1 MAGDLPDLNKQNV
14 GWIAYYN
21 MIDNTDVTQS
31 DLTDGTTQEAGDDG
45 PAELESMI
53 SDGSSENIDYY
64 DNGVVVKYIGRTRLV
79 TIRFKTDGW
88 ITAHMDRNRSHDITE
103 NSPDGLNGVA
113 DIVDWKDDVSY
124 DTNRTD
130 ASESSLVNNTL
141 ERAINTALKQMSNYD
156 ADIKD
161 KYDPDDVKLYNYE
174 FDTNNVTLLSDA
186 RIAKGGKYTYEFQYT
201 DATEVQHVSV
211 AVAHSNFSDSIEIK
225 LENDTIVLTQPRRNE
240 EWAAFNATNRF
251 NNLSSGEPLTIE
263 AELDNSNAA
272 HEHSVHVVVVWN

>member
-1 MAGDLPDLNKQNV
+1 MAGELPDLNKQNV

-21 MIDNTDVTQS
+21 VVDNTDVTQS
-31 DLTDGTTQEAGDDG
+31 DLTDGTKQQEGDDG

-53 SDGSSENIDYY
+53 SDRNKENIDYY
-64 DNGVVVKYIGRTRLV
+64 DNGVVVKYLGRTRLV

-88 ITAHMDRNRSHDITE
+88 ITAHMDRNRSHAR
-103 NSPDGLNGVA
+103 NQGSPDDLNGVA
-113 DIVDWKDDVSY
+113 DIADWKDDVIY
-124 DTNRTD
+124 NNGTD

-161 KYDPDDVKLYNYE
+161 KYDPNDVKLYNYE
-174 FDTNNVTLLSDA
+174 FETNNATLLSDA
-186 RIAKGGKYTYEFQYT
+186 KVAKDNEYTYEFQYT

-211 AVAHSNFSDSIEIK
+211 AVAHATDDRNVEIK
-225 LENDTIVLTQPRRNE
+225 TDNDTVFLTQPRGHE
-240 EWAAFNATNRF
+240 EWAVYNATTEF

-263 AELDNSNAA
+263 AGLDYPSDYR
-272 HEHSVHVVVVWN
+272 EYSIHVVVVWN